1 MTNISQEAVEKTLR
15 YAQRKAANK
24 HEARFHLRQA
34 KGFLKVAKHPSQDT
48 NSQYRWLMFSMRHTA
63 LALNDA
69 GDGSMLTALNGR
81 H

>member
-34 KGFLKVAKHPSQDT
+34 KGFLKHAKHPSHDT
-48 NSQYRWLMFSMRHTA
+48 DARYRWLTYSLRHTA

-69 GDGSMLTALNGR
+69 GDGSMLAALNGC